1 MAVMSFP
8 AERRNPVVVAS
19 FLRISIPV
27 IPIRYNGLYLIRPR
41 AGFHTHSQEEL
52 LLDSAI
58 LALEDGTVF
67 EGRSFGAPAER
78 SGEVVF
84 NTAITG
90 YQEIFTDPS
99 YTGQIVI
106 LTNPQIGNYGTASS
120 DNEATK
126 PYIEGLAV
134 REFSSITSNWR
145 SDEEAKE
152 FLAQSGIPVIS
163 DLDTRTLVRHIR
175 SRGVMRGVLSA
186 TEKDHHKLVE
196 KARSIPSMAGLD
208 LASRVSTPKRYNW
221 THSVDPC
228 SPSEIITPNA
238 ERRFNVVAYDFG
250 IKQNILRRLVHSGCN
265 VTVVPALTSADDV
278 LTLKP
283 DGVFLSNGP
292 GDPEPL
298 HTQIDNIRRL
308 IGKTP
313 IFGICLGHQVLGL
326 ALGGKTYKMK
336 FGHRGANHP
345 VLNKT
350 TQRVEITSHNHGFAV
365 DPDSLSSNDVDH
377 THINLNDNTLEG
389 FRHRR
394 EPVFCVQYHPEAAPG
409 PHDSHYLFDDF
420 VNLMKDYTPNK

>member
-1 MAVMSFP
+1 VIYPKS
-8 AERRNPVVVAS
+8 RR
-19 FLRISIPV
+19 
-27 IPIRYNGLYLIRPR
+27 
-41 AGFHTHSQEEL
+41 TL
-52 LLDSAI
+52 LLESAL

-67 EGRSFGAPAER
+67 EGRSFGAPVER

-99 YTGQIVI
+99 YSGQIVV
-106 LTNPQIGNYGTASS
+106 LTNPQIGNYGTAVA
-120 DNEATK
+120 DNEATR

-134 REFSSITSNWR
+134 REFSRVTSNWR
-145 SDEEAKE
+145 SDEEARD
-152 FLAQSGIPVIS
+152 FLSGAAIPVIS
-163 DLDTRTLVRHIR
+163 DLDTRALVRHLR

-186 TEKDHHKLVE
+186 VEKDPQKLVE

-208 LASRVSTPKRYNW
+208 LASRVSTPERYEW
-221 THSVDPC
+221 RQSVEPC
-228 SPSEIITPNA
+228 SPSEVVSPGA
-238 ERRFNVVAYDFG
+238 DPRFHVVAYDFG
-250 IKQNILRRLVHSGCN
+250 IKRNILRRLVHSGCN
-265 VTVVPALTSADDV
+265 VTVVPALTSAEDV
-278 LTLKP
+278 LALKP

-298 HTQIDNIRRL
+298 HTQIDNVRRL

-313 IFGICLGHQVLGL
+313 IFGICLGHQILGL
-326 ALGGKTYKMK
+326 ALGGKTYKLK

-345 VLNKT
+345 VINNLT
-350 TQRVEITSHNHGFAV
+350 GRVEITSHNHGFAV
-365 DPDSLSSNDVDH
+365 DPDSLSTNDVDV
-377 THINLNDNTLEG
+377 THLNLNDQTLEG

-420 VNLMKDYTPNK
+420 TTLMAGQK